1 VLEADSRNGSL
12 LGCRGMSVLRV
23 VFHQELL
30 SLLGME
36 IESEQRHSR
45 LPAIG
50 LEMRLMDLT

>member
-1 VLEADSRNGSL
+1 MHRRKGKGE
-12 LGCRGMSVLRV
+12 
-23 VFHQELL
+23 FHQDLL

>member
-1 VLEADSRNGSL
+1 
-12 LGCRGMSVLRV
+12 MSVLRV